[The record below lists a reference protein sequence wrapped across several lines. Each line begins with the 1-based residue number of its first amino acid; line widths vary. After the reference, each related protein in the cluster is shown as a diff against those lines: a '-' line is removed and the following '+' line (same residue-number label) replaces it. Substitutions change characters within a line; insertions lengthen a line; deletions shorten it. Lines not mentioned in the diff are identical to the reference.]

1 MDFLSKL
8 LIFAPPLLVAVV
20 LHEVAHGYA
29 ALKLGDPTA
38 RNLGRLSLN
47 PIKHIDLFM
56 TILLPGM
63 LILSNSP
70 IIFGGAKP
78 VPVDPRYFKEPRK
91 GMAIVAVAGPITN
104 FILATLCYLLYRAIL
119 GSEIMT
125 ADSIVLGLIIQW
137 LLLGVVTN
145 MVLGIFNLFPVPPLD
160 GGRILVGLLPLEP
173 ARQLARLERFGLL
186 ILVFFLLTGTID
198 KVLQPPLR
206 AVIEHMTEIGIENE
220 KGEATR

>member
-1 MDFLSKL
+1 MDFLLKL
-8 LIFAPPLLVAVV
+8 LIFAPPLLIAVV
-20 LHEVAHGYA
+20 LHEVAHGFA

-56 TILLPGM
+56 TILLPGI

-70 IIFGGAKP
+70 IVFGGAKP
-78 VPVDPRYFKEPRK
+78 VPVDPRYFKDPRK

-104 FILATLCYLLYRAIL
+104 FVLATICYLLYRL
-119 GSEIMT
+119 LFSEGLIS
-125 ADSIVLGLIIQW
+125 AESIVSGLILQW

-160 GGRILVGLLPLEP
+160 GGRILVGLLPLEL
-173 ARQLARLERFGLL
+173 ARQIARLERFGML
-186 ILVFFLLTGTID
+186 ILIFFLMTGAID

-206 AVIEHMTEIGIENE
+206 AVISHMSEITAEIKTGNE
-220 KGEATR
+220 AN